1 MSAAAPAPEDR
12 PEAPGE
18 PPTGGGLEWINRF
31 AALPDAFHHRPDPA
45 PFPGAQLL
53 ASSPA
58 MRERLSLTPDDLAAE
73 PWLGM
78 ITRGEPV
85 AGTPQ
90 VASVYA
96 GHQFGV
102 YVPQLGDGRAKL
114 LGEVRTPAGEHWEL
128 QSKGSGPTAF
138 SRHADGRAVL
148 RSSIREY
155 LVSEHMAA
163 MGIPTTRAVALYGS
177 SLRVFRE
184 RIESGAVVL
193 RAAPSFLRFG
203 HFEYFHY
210 AGYPERLRQLI
221 DYALDHDFPEHRE
234 AEDPVRAMLETV
246 TARTA
251 ELMADWQA
259 VGFCHGV
266 MNTDNMSLTG
276 LTIDY
281 GPFAF
286 MDAYDPDY
294 ICNHTDQG
302 GRYAFAR
309 QPGVALWN
317 LTRLAETLVAHFNA
331 PDVDTAVEQAKSV
344 LEAFQGQ
351 FRAAWLRRMRA
362 KLGLQLEREEDES
375 LVQELLARM
384 AAEGIDYTR
393 LFRQLPELEDGGTR
407 QGFIEELEDPQAW
420 QAWEERYRERLAQES
435 RPTPERHAAMRAVNP
450 KYVLRNHLAQ
460 TAIERAEDGDFSE
473 LERLQRVLSR
483 PFDEQ
488 PEAEDLAELPPAWAS
503 GIQLSCSS

>member
-1 MSAAAPAPEDR
+1 MSAAEPNRERPPET
-12 PEAPGE
+12 
-18 PPTGGGLEWINRF
+18 PPSGAGLEWINRF
-31 AALPDAFHHRPDPA
+31 AALPDAFHHRPEPA
-45 PFPGAQLL
+45 PFPGARLL

-58 MRERLSLTPDDLAAE
+58 MREHLGLTPEDLAAE

-163 MGIPTTRAVALYGS
+163 LGIPTTRAVALYGS

-259 VGFCHGV
+259 VGFSHGV

-302 GRYAFAR
+302 GRYAFGR
-309 QPGVALWN
+309 QPGVAQWN
-317 LTRLAETLVAHFNA
+317 LIRLAETLVGQFRA
-331 PDVDTAVEQAKSV
+331 PDIDTAVEQAKPV
-344 LEAFQGQ
+344 LEAYQEQ

-362 KLGLQLEREEDES
+362 KLGLQLERDEDEA
-375 LVQELLARM
+375 LIQDLLARM
-384 AAEGIDYTR
+384 AGEGVDYTR
-393 LFRQLPELEDGGTR
+393 FFRQLPELEDGETR
-407 QGFIEELEDPQAW
+407 QGFIEELEDPR
-420 QAWEERYRERLAQES
+420 AWEAWEDRWRARLGHET
-435 RPTPERHAAMRAVNP
+435 RPTTERHAAMRAVNP
-450 KYVLRNHLAQ
+450 KYILRNHLAQ
-460 TAIERAEDGDFSE
+460 AAIERAEAGDFSE

-488 PEAEDLAELPPAWAS
+488 PEDEDLAGLPPAWAS